1 MNFISNIRS
10 RAFSI
15 SAVVKIIFAY
25 VVKKVSKFRI
35 SDKKVSE
42 AKRNLEKILRP
53 QVQSPFSISC
63 VGCVGCSYYHLH
75 ISMDLSNPSMNLIR
89 PP

>member
-1 MNFISNIRS
+1 MNFISNIRIG
-10 RAFSI
+10 AFSI

-42 AKRNLEKILRP
+42 EKEI
-53 QVQSPFSISC
+53 
-63 VGCVGCSYYHLH
+63 
-75 ISMDLSNPSMNLIR
+75 
-89 PP
+89 